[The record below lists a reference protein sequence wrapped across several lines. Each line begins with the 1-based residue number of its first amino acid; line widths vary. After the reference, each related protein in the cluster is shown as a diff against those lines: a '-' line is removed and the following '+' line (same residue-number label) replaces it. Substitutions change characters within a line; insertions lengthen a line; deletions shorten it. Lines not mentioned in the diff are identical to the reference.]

1 MGMEKGTSSKILE
14 VQSGVSAS
22 CVDPWS
28 LGCWRLPAP
37 PSPQACPGSL
47 CTQCLWENMRWRAD
61 RGRAL
66 STLQSTPHPFP
77 ATCRSGHPCSEPPW
91 LSVSPV
97 FGLTVCGIDSPICML
112 PRLPSGRIATM
123 SFDLTSSIPSPVPG
137 TQQRRERA
145 EQDGRIG
152 TAPVSNSQREP
163 HRRPVISAFSTEMK
177 HLGRRVVKCH
187 AGLVQTVSLA
197 SGL

>member
-1 MGMEKGTSSKILE
+1 M
-14 VQSGVSAS
+14 
-22 CVDPWS
+22 
-28 LGCWRLPAP
+28 
-37 PSPQACPGSL
+37 PSH
-47 CTQCLWENMRWRAD
+47 T
-61 RGRAL
+61 
-66 STLQSTPHPFP
+66 
-77 ATCRSGHPCSEPPW
+77 
-91 LSVSPV
+91 
-97 FGLTVCGIDSPICML
+97 LTVAQGSTAYEERMGKYAMESRQGKGPQHAAEHPTSIS
-112 PRLPSGRIATM
+112 RLPSGRIATM